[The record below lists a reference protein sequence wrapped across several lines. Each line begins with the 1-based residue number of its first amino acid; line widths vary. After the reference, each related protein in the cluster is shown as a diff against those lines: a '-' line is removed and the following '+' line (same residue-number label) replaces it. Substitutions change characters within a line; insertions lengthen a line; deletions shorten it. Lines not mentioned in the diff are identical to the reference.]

1 MGYLRKSNNKDL
13 DYVIKNMRVI
23 DKIEAY
29 YQSGQSPEDAVAYS
43 YLNSSITMTV
53 AGDKDQ
59 PMGLCGVA
67 QDKCIWFVAT
77 DELYETKKYRIQLIR
92 KGKEWVDS
100 IIKNHDN
107 I

>member
-23 DKIEAY
+23 DKIEAF

-43 YLNSSITMTV
+43 YLCSNITMTV
-53 AGDKDQ
+53 AGDNDQ

-67 QDKCIWFVAT
+67 DNKCIWFVAT
-77 DELYETKKYRIQLIR
+77 DELYATKKYRIQLAY
-92 KGKEWVDS
+92 
-100 IIKNHDN
+100 
-107 I
+107 

>member
-59 PMGLCGVA
+59 PMG
-67 QDKCIWFVAT
+67 
-77 DELYETKKYRIQLIR
+77 
-92 KGKEWVDS
+92 
-100 IIKNHDN
+100 
-107 I
+107 